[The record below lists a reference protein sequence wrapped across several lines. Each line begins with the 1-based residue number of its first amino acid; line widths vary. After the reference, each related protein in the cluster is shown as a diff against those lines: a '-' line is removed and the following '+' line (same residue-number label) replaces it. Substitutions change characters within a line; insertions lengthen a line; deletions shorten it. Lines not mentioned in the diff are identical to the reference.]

1 MNEAAALIELEDVVK
16 EFPVGSGAFWH
27 KEAVHAVSGMSF
39 TINRGETFALVGESG
54 CGKSTLGRLM
64 INLLPV
70 TRGKVTFDGT
80 VISTLPIDHM
90 GSLRARMQIVF
101 QDPYAS
107 LNPRMNIRNIVAEP
121 LIAHKICSSKGA
133 LDDRVKELLLKVGIR
148 PQLMTRF
155 PHQFSGGQRQR
166 IGIAR
171 ALALNPDFIVCDEP
185 VSALDVSIQSQI
197 LNLLSDLQKELKLTY
212 LFISHDLSVVRY
224 LSNRVCVMFLG
235 KLCEMGSTKDIYA
248 NPMHPYTRFL
258 LEAVPKPD
266 PTKRKQKEVLL
277 GEIPSPVR
285 PPPGCRFHTRCP
297 YSRDICAKEEPL
309 PRQIGGS
316 GGGGGGS
323 VDRVVA
329 CHFCETI

>member
-1 MNEAAALIELEDVVK
+1 MNEAALIELKDVVK
-16 EFPVGSGAFWH
+16 EFPMSSGSGAFWR
-27 KEAVHAVSGMSF
+27 KEVVHAVSGMSL
-39 TINRGETFALVGESG
+39 TIKRGEIFALVGESG

-70 TRGKVTFDGT
+70 TSGEVIYDGNT
-80 VISTLPIDHM
+80 ISSIPIDKM
-90 GSLRARMQIVF
+90 GKLRARMQIVF

-107 LNPRMNIRNIVAEP
+107 LNPRMNVRNIIAEP
-121 LIAHKICSSKGA
+121 IITHKTIAGKKEV
-133 LDDRVKELLLKVGIR
+133 DERVKDLLLKVGIR

-171 ALALNPDFIVCDEP
+171 ALALDPEFIVCDEP

-197 LNLLSDLQKELKLTY
+197 LNLLRDLQDEMKLTY

-235 KLCEMGSTKDIYA
+235 KICEMGATKEIYN

-266 PTKRKQKEVLL
+266 PTKRKDKEVLL

-285 PPPGCRFHTRCP
+285 PPTGCRFHTRCP
-297 YSRDICAKEEPL
+297 YCDHICSKEAPPIKE
-309 PRQIGGS
+309 IGG
-316 GGGGGGS
+316 
-323 VDRVVA
+323 RVIA
-329 CHFCETI
+329 CHKAGVAT